1 MIKFIHSLMTDKRS
15 GAVWAPIKSVL
26 YLLSLVYGLVI
37 LCRKILYKLK
47 IFRSHRVQLK
57 VVSIGNLTLGGT
69 GKTPFAI
76 ALAGI
81 LEDEMQSP
89 VALLIRGYGWD
100 EQALLKKNLPDTPI
114 LVGEDR
120 VKSAHK
126 AIRLYGSQFAV
137 LDDGFQHWEIERDL
151 DIVLID
157 SRNPFG
163 NNRLFPRGV
172 LREPKKALKRADVVV
187 FTKIDAKGAGL
198 DIMRDEISRMKSSII
213 FLEAVHRPSHLYD
226 PRVRKDRDLLFL
238 RDKKVILVSSIGD
251 PEYFEQTVKSL
262 GATILDHMVFN
273 DHHDFKEADIKRIL
287 KMCGARAPDFMV
299 TTEKDAVKFARMSF
313 SFGNYTMMTLA
324 IRMDITSGREQL
336 IDRLRSVRIR

>member
-81 LEDEMQSP
+81 MEDEMRSP